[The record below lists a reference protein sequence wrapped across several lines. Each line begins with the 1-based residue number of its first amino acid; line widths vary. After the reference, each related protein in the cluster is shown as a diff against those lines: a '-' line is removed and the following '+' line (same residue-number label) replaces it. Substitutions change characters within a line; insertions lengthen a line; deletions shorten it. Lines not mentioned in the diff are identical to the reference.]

1 MLSIDLSIGDHEH
14 TGKGI
19 TRWKILQIV
28 KKAFSDLKHG
38 GDWAFLVV
46 VSMMHLSRDPMNP
59 IRLARLHLHTIL
71 YAEHD
76 AEHLAQKVKEAWVR
90 TAKESGYNVDA
101 RYQITRG
108 ESEPIDAGKV
118 IYSRLQ
124 ELHSKTY
131 GYIRGRKAKKRDII
145 RIAEQ
150 LLEKAPKRR
159 VKKWR
164 ERARKGNEQM
174 MELLT
179 CGNILT
185 IESYEGIIPL
195 ESAKKFWT
203 NLKLYDPEKLH
214 AKNLRSLNLKG
225 LKRLIER

>member
-1 MLSIDLSIGDHEH
+1 MLSIDFSIGDHKQ

-19 TRWKILQIV
+19 TTWKILRLV
-28 KKAFSDLKHG
+28 KQSFSDLKHG

-76 AEHLAQKVKEAWVR
+76 AEHLAQKVKRSWIQ
-90 TAKESGYNVDA
+90 TAKEEGYNVDA
-101 RYQITRG
+101 RYQIIRG
-108 ESEPIDAGKV
+108 EAEPIDTGKV
-118 IYSRLQ
+118 IYARLQ

-131 GYIRGRKAKKRDII
+131 GYIRGRKAKKRDIL
-145 RIAEQ
+145 RFAEQ

-164 ERARKGNEQM
+164 ERAKKGNKQM
-174 MELLT
+174 MELLS
-179 CGNILT
+179 CGNIQT
-185 IESYEGIIPL
+185 KESYEGTIPI

-214 AKNLRSLNLKG
+214 MKNTRSLNLKG
-225 LKRLIER
+225 LEQLIEK